1 MRYAPDLPPPV
12 APAAETDLPGPLFA
26 VQPPRR
32 IEPRTLVPLVTQR
45 FNPKAKKPDE
55 PNREAAP
62 PQSPQIEQRV
72 RPDRREMCRRVA
84 RAEPFLDTRSR
95 VERRK
100 KARRGDD
107 VATTLD
113 EEG

>member
-1 MRYAPDLPPPV
+1 MRYTPDLPPV

-26 VQPPRR
+26 VQPPRQV
-32 IEPRTLVPLVTQR
+32 EPRTLAPLVAQR
-45 FNPKAKKPDE
+45 FNPRAKKPDG

-62 PQSPQIEQRV
+62 TQIEQRV
-72 RPDRREMCRRVA
+72 RTDRRDMCRRVA
-84 RAEPFLDTRSR
+84 RVEPFLDTRSR

-100 KARRGDD
+100 KVRRGDD

-113 EEG
+113 EKG